1 MSRTV
6 SSSLRGVC
14 ALTLASMLFA
24 ACQCGPGVSCRDD
37 STCAPWGRCG
47 ASGYCVALPT
57 TSDAGE
63 DAGLPPPL
71 MSLASDTLALGNV
84 SCGQSATG
92 SIMVSN
98 GGEGPLELVLRSNA
112 STFEVAERTTVPSRT
127 TVGVMVTARMPSDV
141 VAGQRLEGVITLEG
155 NDPQL
160 PRAFIS
166 VSALARGATLVA
178 SPPVSSFGIVP
189 LTVDAGA
196 EVTVRN
202 TGNETAVVTLGA
214 PGDGQFGFA
223 ESGFSVDAGA
233 SITLNARFVPS
244 RAGAASTTVELTPM
258 GAVCGDSADTLELR
272 GQGTSG
278 LVGLSSSDLFFGDNG
293 RVACGATSP
302 ARTLT
307 LINAG
312 GSSFSWATALGKG
325 MQSPFAVMP
334 ASGTLLANSQVTLN
348 LTSTAIPSRASTD
361 EGGFSDLLTLSTDSP
376 GDQPHVVSL
385 HQSAHGAVLRLTPSN
400 VQFGGVP
407 LTTSATAPVSL
418 VNEGSASIGVSWNVA
433 PSSFSLEMG
442 APTEAVVGTSTATVR
457 FEPGTELMA
466 QSGTLTLDVSLGDG
480 GVLCADAPSAVT
492 LSGSGTS
499 GNVGFSPVALDFGL
513 VNCGTTAPAQTV
525 TFTNSGNQPYRVTAA
540 LANPSSPFSISLS
553 PSDGT
558 VAADGG
564 TLQILVTPGAI
575 PTPSAVTTNLYGDT
589 LTVTTDVAGDAPHD
603 IPLTQTA
610 RGSIFTF
617 STPSLQ
623 FGDVPVGSQGT
634 AQFTVINSGNATGTL
649 NFAPGS
655 TGRFTVPASVT
666 VAGGASTPVLGT
678 FSPTM
683 QMAVTDSAGVSATSS
698 TVLCQPLPTP
708 AGGPPRLGLEGRG
721 TNTPVVVQSV
731 NSLTFG
737 ASGMVPCGSQ
747 ATAKTF
753 TLRNDS
759 TQALTLTPTVTGNM
773 GAYVVNCPAMIGVGA
788 TVTVTVTPNAIPQTA
803 DTAADFFGA
812 TLTVRAQGGPVDEN
826 HVVALHMTAEGA
838 RLAFNTTA
846 LRNFDATNTQQFT
859 VLNTGNTSA
868 SVTLSLSNTN
878 NGFSRSPAGTTTVTT
893 SGLVGSVTFTRPT
906 LVLGVVNNSLS
917 LATTSTL
924 CAPLPAAMT
933 LSSNP

>member
-1 MSRTV
+1 MSTPLSLETSMRRALAVCLV
-6 SSSLRGVC
+6 SVV
-14 ALTLASMLFA
+14 LT
-24 ACQCGPGVSCRDD
+24 ACQCGPGVACRDD
-37 STCAPWGRCG
+37 SPCAPWGRCG
-47 ASGYCVALPT
+47 AAGFCVALPSG
-57 TSDAGE
+57 SDGD
-63 DAGLPPPL
+63 DAGLPPL
-71 MSLASDTLALGNV
+71 MSIAADTLSLGDV
-84 SCGQSATG
+84 ACGQNATG

-98 GGEGPLELVLRSNA
+98 GGEGPLELVLRSNTSAFVVAA
-112 STFEVAERTTVPSRT
+112 SATVPSRT
-127 TVGVMVTARMPSDV
+127 TVGVMVEARMPLDV

-160 PRAFIS
+160 PRAFVS
-166 VSALARGATLVA
+166 VSAIARGSTLVA

-196 EVTVRN
+196 QVTVRN

-214 PGDGQFGFA
+214 PDDAQFGFA
-223 ESGFSVDAGA
+223 ENGFSVDAGA
-233 SITLNARFVPS
+233 SVTLNARFVPS
-244 RAGAASTTVELTPM
+244 RAGSASSTVALQPM
-258 GAVCGDSADTLELR
+258 GSVCGDSAATLELR
-272 GQGTSG
+272 GQGTTG

-302 ARTLT
+302 AKTLT
-307 LINAG
+307 LVNAG
-312 GSSFSWATALGKG
+312 GAAFAWSTTLGKG
-325 MQSPFAVMP
+325 LQSPFTVTP
-334 ASGTLLANSQVTLN
+334 ASGTVLANSQVTL
-348 LTSTAIPSRASTD
+348 SVSSAAIPSRATTD

-376 GDQPHVVSL
+376 GDQPHLVSL
-385 HQSAHGAVLRLTPSN
+385 HQSAHGAVLRLSPTN

-418 VNEGSASIGVSWNVA
+418 VNEGSAPIGVSWSVA
-433 PSSFSLEMG
+433 PSAFSLESG
-442 APTEAVVGTSTATVR
+442 APTEAALGTSSATVR
-457 FEPGTELMA
+457 FEPGMELMP
-466 QSGTLTLDVSLGDG
+466 QSGMLTLTVSTADG
-480 GVLCADAPSAVT
+480 GVLCADAPMPVT

-499 GNVGFSPVALDFGL
+499 GNVGFSPVTLDFGQ

-540 LANPSSPFSISLS
+540 LANPSSPFAISLS

-564 TLQILVTPGAI
+564 TLQILVTPSAI
-575 PTPSAVTTNLYGDT
+575 PQSSAVTTNLYGDT
-589 LTVTTDVAGDAPHD
+589 LTVTTDVAGDTPHD

-623 FGDVPVGSQGT
+623 FGDIAVGSQGT

-649 NFAPGS
+649 NFAQGS

-666 VAGGASTPVLGT
+666 VAGGVGAPVLGM

-683 QMAVTDSAGVSATSS
+683 QMVVTDSASVSATSQ
-698 TVLCQPLPTP
+698 TVLCQPLP
-708 AGGPPRLGLEGRG
+708 ARLGLEGRG

-737 ASGMVPCGSQ
+737 TSGLVPCGTQ
-747 ATAKTF
+747 ASAKTF

-759 TQALTLTPTVTGNM
+759 TQALTLTPSVTGNV
-773 GAYVVNCPAMIGVGA
+773 GAYVVNCPAMVGVGA

-803 DTAADFFGA
+803 DTANDFFGA

-826 HVVALHMTAEGA
+826 HVVALHMTAQGA
-838 RLAFNTTA
+838 RMAFNTTA
-846 LRNFDATNTQQFT
+846 LRNFDATANQSFT
-859 VLNTGNTSA
+859 VLNTGNASA
-868 SVTLSLSNTN
+868 SVTLTLADTG
-878 NGFSRSPAGTTTVTT
+878 NGYSRSPAGMTTVPT
-893 SGLVGSVTFTRPT
+893 SGLVGGVTFSRPF
-906 LVLGVVNNSLS
+906 LVFGNLTNSLS

-924 CAPLPAAMT
+924 CAPLPSA
-933 LSSNP
+933 LSLASSP